1 MNTST
6 LIVLLIVIVIVAFA
20 LKSSIGHFKGEGGC
34 CGGGDSVKKE
44 PDKKLTGPII
54 KTTIFK
60 IDGMHCE
67 NCSNR
72 VKRTINRLD
81 GVSAKVNLRK
91 KEAVV
96 RFEKDLADDV
106 ITKEIEDLGYK
117 VTECYGKV

>member
-1 MNTST
+1 M
-6 LIVLLIVIVIVAFA
+6 LLSNAIVIAILVVVLFIA
-20 LKSSIGHFKGEGGC
+20 LRGSIKHLAGEGGC

-44 PDKKLTGPII
+44 PDKKLSGPII
-54 KTTIFK
+54 KTMVFK

-67 NCSNR
+67 NCSNM
-72 VKRTINRLD
+72 VKRSINRLD

-96 RFEKDLADDV
+96 RYEQDIADDV

-117 VTECYGKV
+117 VTDCYGKV

>member
-1 MNTST
+1 MTSNA
-6 LIVLLIVIVIVAFA
+6 LVIAILAVVLFIALRGSIKHFA
-20 LKSSIGHFKGEGGC
+20 GEGGC

-44 PDKKLTGPII
+44 PDKKLSGPII
-54 KTTIFK
+54 KTMVFK

-72 VKRTINRLD
+72 VKRSINRLD

-96 RFEKDLADDV
+96 RYEQDIADDV

-117 VTECYGKV
+117 VTDCHGKV

>member
-1 MNTST
+1 MLSNA
-6 LIVLLIVIVIVAFA
+6 LVIAILAVVLFIA
-20 LKSSIGHFKGEGGC
+20 LRGSIKHLAGEGGC

-44 PDKKLTGPII
+44 PDKKLSGPII
-54 KTTIFK
+54 KTMVFK

-72 VKRTINRLD
+72 VKRSINRLD

-96 RFEKDLADDV
+96 LYELDIADDV

-117 VTECYGKV
+117 VTDCHGKV

>member
-1 MNTST
+1 MLSNA
-6 LIVLLIVIVIVAFA
+6 LVIAILAVVLFIA
-20 LKSSIGHFKGEGGC
+20 LRGSIKHLAGEGGC

-44 PDKKLTGPII
+44 PDKKLSGPII
-54 KTTIFK
+54 KTMVFK

-72 VKRTINRLD
+72 VKRSINRLD

-96 RFEKDLADDV
+96 RYEQDIADDV
-106 ITKEIEDLGYK
+106 IAKEIEGLGYK
-117 VTECYGKV
+117 VTDCHGKV

>member
-1 MNTST
+1 MSFSN
-6 LIVLLIVIVIVAFA
+6 IIVIVILAVVIFIA
-20 LKSSIGHFKGEGGC
+20 LKGSIKHLKGEGGC
-34 CGGGDSVKKE
+34 CGGGESVKKE
-44 PDKKLTGPII
+44 PDKKLSGPII
-54 KTTIFK
+54 KTRVFK

-81 GVSAKVNLRK
+81 GVSAKVNLRR

-96 RFEKDLADDV
+96 SYEQDVSDEV

-117 VTECYGKV
+117 VTESYGKV

>member
-1 MNTST
+1 MLSNA
-6 LIVLLIVIVIVAFA
+6 LVIAILAVVLFMA
-20 LKSSIGHFKGEGGC
+20 LRGSIKHLAGEGGC

-44 PDKKLTGPII
+44 PDKKLSGPII
-54 KTTIFK
+54 KTMVFK

-72 VKRTINRLD
+72 VKRSINRLD

-96 RFEKDLADDV
+96 RYEQDIADDV
-106 ITKEIEDLGYK
+106 ITKEIEGLGYK
-117 VTECYGKV
+117 VTDCHGKV

>member
-1 MNTST
+1 M
-6 LIVLLIVIVIVAFA
+6 LLSNAIVIAILAVVLFIA
-20 LKSSIGHFKGEGGC
+20 LRGSIKHLAGEGGC

-44 PDKKLTGPII
+44 PDKKPSGPII
-54 KTTIFK
+54 KTMVFK

-72 VKRTINRLD
+72 VKRSINRLD

-96 RFEKDLADDV
+96 RYEQDIADDI
-106 ITKEIEDLGYK
+106 ITKEIEGLGYK
-117 VTECYGKV
+117 VTDCHGKV

>member
-1 MNTST
+1 MLSNA
-6 LIVLLIVIVIVAFA
+6 LVIAILAVVLFIA
-20 LKSSIGHFKGEGGC
+20 LRGSIKHLAGEGGC

-44 PDKKLTGPII
+44 PDKKLSGPII
-54 KTTIFK
+54 KTMVFK

-72 VKRTINRLD
+72 VKRSINRLD
-81 GVSAKVNLRK
+81 GVSAKVNLRR

-96 RFEKDLADDV
+96 SYEQDVADEI

-117 VTECYGKV
+117 VTESYGKV

>member
-1 MNTST
+1 MLSNA
-6 LIVLLIVIVIVAFA
+6 LVIAILAVVLFIA
-20 LKSSIGHFKGEGGC
+20 LRGSIKHLAGEGGC

-44 PDKKLTGPII
+44 PDKKLSGPII
-54 KTTIFK
+54 KTMVFK

-72 VKRTINRLD
+72 VKRSINRLD

-96 RFEKDLADDV
+96 RYEQDIADDV

-117 VTECYGKV
+117 VTDCHGKV